1 MDKQLQIPDSIKD
14 SIVGYLSGK
23 LSPKQAQQ
31 LLNWLEE
38 DDSHKK
44 FFDHITDIWHSSS
57 LLTDTRAFD
66 ASKAWNEVM
75 QAISANS
82 TPKTIRLGAYYKIA
96 AAAAFVFLVVGLGF
110 FFTQKKATTPSIT
123 EQYTEMEA
131 PRGSKIT
138 LALPDGT
145 KVWLNSGSKLSFSN
159 FYGQK
164 NRDIKLSGEA
174 FFVVAKNKAVP
185 FSVFANGLKITAL
198 GTSFDVKAYSEE
210 NTVETTLEEGK
221 LKIGLSGKEDNQSVM
236 LYPGHTLRYK
246 KGNSGQPDF
255 KIDSVKDLNIY
266 TSWRGKRWI
275 FRHETLEG
283 LAKKLERRYD
293 VNIIFKDNALKEYRI
308 SGSLQDEPIEQVLRV
323 LQLIAPIRYKI
334 EHSTIQISTDNLL
347 KKKFEA
353 MHLSPDAPAGIYAK

>member
-1 MDKQLQIPDSIKD
+1 MDQNLQISDSIKE

-23 LSPKQAQQ
+23 LSPEQAQL

-38 DDSHKK
+38 NESHKK

-57 LLTDTRAFD
+57 LLTDTRTFD
-66 ASKAWNEVM
+66 ANKAWNEVM
-75 QAISANS
+75 QVLSSSPETKNRNLS
-82 TPKTIRLGAYYKIA
+82 VYYKIA
-96 AAAAFVFLVVGLGF
+96 AAAAIILLIGLGF
-110 FFTQKKATTPSIT
+110 FFTQKKSVIPSLT

-138 LALPDGT
+138 LNLPDGS

-159 FYGQK
+159 LYGQK
-164 NRDIKLSGEA
+164 TRDIKLSGEA

-185 FSVFANGLKITAL
+185 FSVFANGLKVTAL
-198 GTSFDVKAYSEE
+198 GTSFNVKAYNEE

-221 LKIGLSGKEDNQSVM
+221 LKIGLSENTNNQNIT
-236 LYPGHTLRYK
+236 LYPGHTLSYTK
-246 KGNSGQPDF
+246 SENGQPCF
-255 KIDSVKDLNIY
+255 KVDSVKDMNLY

-283 LAKKLERRYD
+283 LARKLERRYD
-293 VNIIFKDNALKEYRI
+293 VTIIFKDSKLKEYRI
-308 SGSLQDEPIEQVLRV
+308 SGSLQDEPVEQVLHV

-347 KKKFEA
+347 KKKLES
-353 MHLSPDAPAGIYAK
+353 MRLSPDGSAQPDCY